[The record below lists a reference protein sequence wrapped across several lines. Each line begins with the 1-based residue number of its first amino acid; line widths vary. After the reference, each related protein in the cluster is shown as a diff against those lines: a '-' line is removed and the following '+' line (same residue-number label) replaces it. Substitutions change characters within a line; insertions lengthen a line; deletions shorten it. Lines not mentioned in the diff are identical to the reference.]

1 MQALDVRAAHRPKY
15 MPRATARPVS
25 PDREKLDIEIARLRG
40 LDVAGLQARWHS
52 VFKRKAP
59 PGLPRHLLFRILAY
73 RLQADGLGDLQ
84 PETLRLLD
92 RLGLLA
98 DVGVRA
104 AEFNQRR
111 NDLKAGTVL
120 VREWDGQQHR
130 VMVLA
135 DGFAWK
141 DKIYPSLTKV
151 AFALTGTRWNGP
163 RFFGLRDGPTPTR
176 RT

>member
-1 MQALDVRAAHRPKY
+1 MLRTK
-15 MPRATARPVS
+15 ARPV
-25 PDREKLDIEIARLRG
+25 PRDRETLDIEIARLRD
-40 LDVAGLQARWHS
+40 LNVTGLQARWRT
-52 VFKRKAP
+52 VFRRQAP
-59 PGLPRHLLFRILAY
+59 SRLPRILAY
-73 RLQADGLGDLQ
+73 RLQADSLGDLE

-92 RLGLLA
+92 RPGLPA
-98 DVGVRA
+98 DVGARA

-111 NDLKAGTVL
+111 SDLKAGTVL

-141 DKIYPSLTKV
+141 DKVYPSLTKV

-163 RFFGLRDGPTPTR
+163 RFFGLRDRPSPTR
-176 RT
+176 HA

>member
-1 MQALDVRAAHRPKY
+1 
-15 MPRATARPVS
+15 MPRTKVRPTPS
-25 PDREKLDIEIARLRG
+25 DRETIDIEIARLRD
-40 LDVAGLQARWHS
+40 LDVTGLQARWRT
-52 VFKRKAP
+52 VFRRQAP
-59 PGLPRHLLFRILAY
+59 SSLPRHLLFRILAY
-73 RLQADGLGDLQ
+73 HLQANNLGDLES
-84 PETLRLLD
+84 ETLRLLD
-92 RLGLLA
+92 RPGLQA
-98 DVGVRA
+98 DIVTLA

-130 VMVLA
+130 IMVLA

-141 DKIYPSLTKV
+141 DKVYPSLTKV

-176 RT
+176 HV